1 MTSFLLSGISCLC
14 LLGVAWQMFLG
25 PHRFIVILH
34 FLKGAKS
41 QSLRAMHSLN
51 SHFLFIMEQLKVKY
65 LLIANGRKV
74 NIFHHSKEHKVAS
87 HIISIIKRSSRA
99 KTIGPLLLL
108 CLILTF
114 SILIIIPSNS
124 GWIFSS
130 IRAIKSFSNR

>member
-1 MTSFLLSGISCLC
+1 
-14 LLGVAWQMFLG
+14 MFLG

-51 SHFLFIMEQLKVKY
+51 SHVLFIMEQLKVKY

-114 SILIIIPSNS
+114 SILIIIPPTFRMDFLIN
-124 GWIFSS
+124 
-130 IRAIKSFSNR
+130 